1 VAYFVS
7 KVLTHPITVRPGRPP
22 ALQTEEPPER
32 ACPTL
37 LLCRR
42 MIVAAFHDALEVDW
56 QGLPTERGREAVEW
70 ITARADWCYWKKP
83 TPPPELREE
92 FWGSFEWAC
101 RWLGIDPETTRRDG
115 PAREHGNVQMGTSF
129 NDFAHVAGVGAIQAH
144 WAARRARYLENREFW
159 DAKEQARRER
169 EAAKR
174 ERYAAAKR
182 EKEAEADWREP
193 IFAAPAEVNCVQNQD
208 VLSN

>member
-1 VAYFVS
+1 MARF
-7 KVLTHPITVRPGRPP
+7 
-22 ALQTEEPPER
+22 
-32 ACPTL
+32 
-37 LLCRR
+37 
-42 MIVAAFHDALEVDW
+42 AAA
-56 QGLPTERGREAVEW
+56 GGREAVEW

-83 TPPPELREE
+83 TPPPESREE
-92 FWGSFEWAC
+92 FWGNLNGRAGGSVSI
-101 RWLGIDPETTRRDG
+101 LETTRRDG

-193 IFAAPAEVNCVQNQD
+193 IFAAPAEVDSVQDQD